1 MKSKLILINMIVNL
15 KTQFHMIRLVK
26 LWFKLNKKSMNLPK
40 TLSLQTKINN
50 LNRNYLHLQPKKENH
65 PFVNFKNHK

>member
-1 MKSKLILINMIVNL
+1 
-15 KTQFHMIRLVK
+15 
-26 LWFKLNKKSMNLPK
+26 MNLPK

-65 PFVNFKNHK
+65 HFVNFKNHK